1 MMHLPCASCAQPRP
15 IAALHA
21 WVEGDPFCSASC
33 LESVDTTRPSASRSE
48 TLGLAIRSID
58 RALGLLPRVADAAR
72 RADDALLDPSPAP
85 FLVGL
90 VFGTLAGHLARAA
103 VDDQA
108 QRSIDREQDL
118 VWTLDQELVT
128 LARHF
133 MTLHALG
140 YPIAPAMQPL
150 VIQLV
155 PVSAS
160 RPHLVALHRELTRLR
175 AGVQVWLDEL

>member
-48 TLGLAIRSID
+48 TLGLAI
-58 RALGLLPRVADAAR
+58 
-72 RADDALLDPSPAP
+72 
-85 FLVGL
+85 
-90 VFGTLAGHLARAA
+90 
-103 VDDQA
+103 
-108 QRSIDREQDL
+108 RSIDREQDL